1 MTTLPHLTLRL
12 LGPPTALVD
21 GHAAP
26 DDVLWR
32 KHLAL
37 LIYLALSPR
46 RTRSR
51 QHLMALLWP
60 ESDPE
65 HARHSLNEA
74 VRRLRQ
80 GLGSDRLLSRGDTLT
95 LADRD
100 LDLELEA
107 PAAEPEGE
115 LLEGLSFP
123 DAPEFDDWLGARR
136 TELADRRVSAALAR
150 GEEALAE
157 LRLADAG
164 HAARHALAVNPF
176 SEPAVALTMR
186 AAALAGDATGALKA
200 YRDFEGRLERELAE
214 RPGRE
219 LAALAGRIRGDRWRG
234 AVPADQVTA
243 PLVGRAATHG
253 QVFRIVRD
261 AFGGNGRTLAIAGG
275 SGMGKSRLI
284 SEIAERWTLDGGV
297 AVTTRLLVEDR
308 DTPWSGLRH
317 VFRAGLATAP
327 GLPAASPR
335 ALEVLGTLVP
345 ELARRAQPRQGDV
358 DVAEVAAALA
368 AGLDAAA
375 GEAPV
380 AILLDDAHAADRLT
394 LAALGT
400 ACAQLTNRAV
410 LVALAAPFQSDDR
423 PELIEFAA
431 RLGRGAPGAIVQL
444 PALDVVDTR
453 VLVDAM
459 APWCVGEEQRD
470 RLTRRLQFETAGSPV
485 LLVALLRGLAEVV
498 APRDDALV
506 WPPPK
511 GTLDAPMPPGA
522 TGLVQLVTRAVVN
535 RLDPPAR
542 DLFVCA
548 CLGDR
553 VVDTEVARALAG
565 LDSAT
570 GEPAL
575 AELERRG
582 LVTFDG
588 HAYVLPI
595 PVLARGVA
603 AEFLTPGQRQ
613 RLLERK
619 EALRARKLSAP
630 VGHHPEAGSADPP

>member
-1 MTTLPHLTLRL
+1 
-12 LGPPTALVD
+12 
-21 GHAAP
+21 
-26 DDVLWR
+26 
-32 KHLAL
+32 
-37 LIYLALSPR
+37 
-46 RTRSR
+46 
-51 QHLMALLWP
+51 MALLWP

-80 GLGSDRLLSRGDTLT
+80 GLGADRLLSRGDTLT

-123 DAPEFDDWLGARR
+123 DAPAFDDWLGARR
-136 TELADRRVSAALAR
+136 TELAERRVSAALAR

-157 LRLADAG
+157 VHLADAG
-164 HAARHALAVNPF
+164 HAARHALAVNPL

-200 YRDFEGRLERELAE
+200 YRDFEGRLERELGE

-219 LAALAGRIRGDRWRG
+219 LAALAGRIRGDRWRS

-368 AGLDAAA
+368 AALDAAA

-380 AILLDDAHAADRLT
+380 AILLDDAQAADHHT
-394 LAALGT
+394 LAALGAT
-400 ACAQLTNRAV
+400 CPRLAGRAV
-410 LVALAAPFQSDDR
+410 LIGLAAPFQADDR

-431 RLGRGAPGAIVQL
+431 RIGREAPGAIAQL
-444 PALDVVDTR
+444 PPLEPADSR
-453 VLVDAM
+453 ALVDAM
-459 APWCVGEEQRD
+459 APWCYGPEQHD
-470 RLTRRLQFETAGSPV
+470 RLARRLHFETAGSPA
-485 LLVALLRGLAEVV
+485 LLVAVLRGLAEVV
-498 APRDDALV
+498 SLRGDALV

-511 GTLDAPMPPGA
+511 ETLDAPMPPGA
-522 TGLVQLVTRAVVN
+522 TGLVRLVTRALVS
-535 RLDPPAR
+535 RLASPAR
-542 DLFVCA
+542 DLFVSA
-548 CLGDR
+548 CLGPR
-553 VVDTEVARALAG
+553 VVDTDVASALAG
-565 LDSAT
+565 LDAST
-570 GEPAL
+570 MESAL

-582 LVTFDG
+582 LLAFDG
-588 HAYVLPI
+588 QVYVLPI
-595 PVLARGVA
+595 PLLARGVA
-603 AEFLTPGQRQ
+603 TEFLTPGQRQ
-613 RLLERK
+613 RLLERQ
-619 EALRARKLSAP
+619 EALRARRLSAP
-630 VGHHPEAGSADPP
+630 AGHHPEAGSADPP